1 VKDLDPRIGLCMD
14 VGHTTRTGTDVV
26 RAIADA
32 GPRLLDMHIK
42 DLRDRTDVG
51 TQCIVGEGT
60 IPIAAILRQLE
71 TIGYRGYVNLEY
83 EIDPDAPLPGMKQSV
98 AYMRGALAGLAA
110 GPCP

>member
-1 VKDLDPRIGLCMD
+1 MA
-14 VGHTTRTGTDVV
+14 VGHAARTGADVV

-32 GPRLLDMHIK
+32 GHRLLDLHMK

-51 TQCIVGEGT
+51 TQCIVGGGT

-71 TIGYRGYVNLEY
+71 SIGYRGYVNLEY

-98 AYMRGALAGLAA
+98 PYIVCGLPGLPV
-110 GPCP
+110 GPAPCRS